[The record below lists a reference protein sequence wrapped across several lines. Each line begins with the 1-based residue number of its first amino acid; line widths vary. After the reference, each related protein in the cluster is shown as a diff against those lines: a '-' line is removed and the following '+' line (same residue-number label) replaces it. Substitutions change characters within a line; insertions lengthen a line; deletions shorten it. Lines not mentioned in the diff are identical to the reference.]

1 METGLNIPRTVF
13 SLRLLPVI
21 VAALLLFAHTSEAGV
36 KAVFYPSEPRQGEL
50 ASLKVTGMKAAGG
63 EKATAIFMDRQ
74 FPLIANGKGEF
85 EGFIAADR
93 DAKAGK
99 RELKIVRGMGSGGE
113 PVITVKV
120 GVGSKKFVE
129 QHLKVDE
136 KMVKLSPEDEAR
148 AARERV
154 LINAAIGSR
163 SDLDPVAKGYAR
175 PVKGEVSGVFG
186 SRRFYNGRAGSYH
199 GGLDIAAPRGEP
211 VYASGEGRV
220 VLTGD
225 FFFTGNTVFV
235 DHGGGLVTGYF
246 HLDEL
251 SVKEG
256 TSLTAGDRLGI
267 VGSTGRSTG
276 PHLHWSVYLCGVKVD
291 PESLLAATAALNGG
305 KIN

>member
-1 METGLNIPRTVF
+1 METGLNFPCRIF
-13 SLRLLPVI
+13 CGRLLLLAVF
-21 VAALLLFAHTSEAGV
+21 ALFITAETAHAGAKV
-36 KAVFYPSEPRQGEL
+36 VFYPAEPRQGEL
-50 ASLKVTGMKAAGG
+50 AAISISGYKAAKG
-63 EKATAIFMDRQ
+63 EKASAVLLDRS
-74 FPLIANGKGEF
+74 FPLVANGKGEL
-85 EGFIAADR
+85 EGFIAVDR
-93 DAKAGK
+93 DAKPGK
-99 RELKIVRGMGSGGE
+99 FELKILRGGGDGSQ
-113 PVITVKV
+113 PLLSVKV
-120 GVGSKKFVE
+120 GVGSRKFVE

-154 LINAAIGSR
+154 LINAAIGAR
-163 SDLDPVAKGYAR
+163 SDADPMGSGYGR
-175 PVKGEVSGVFG
+175 PVRGETSGVFG

-199 GGLDIAAPRGEP
+199 GGLDIAAPKGET
-211 VYASGEGRV
+211 VHSTGGGKI
-220 VLTGD
+220 VLAGD
-225 FFFTGNTVFV
+225 FFFTGNSVFV

-256 TSLTAGDRLGI
+256 ARVQPGEALGK

-291 PESLLAATAALNGG
+291 PESLLAATAGANGG